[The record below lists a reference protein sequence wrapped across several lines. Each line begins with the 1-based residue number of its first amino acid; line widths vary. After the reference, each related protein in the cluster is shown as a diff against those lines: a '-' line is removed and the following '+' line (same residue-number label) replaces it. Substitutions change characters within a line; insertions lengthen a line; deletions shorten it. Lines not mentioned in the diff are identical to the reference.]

1 MLITKKKQISR
12 LYNMLLRIMICIT
25 VCVKCI
31 VIIVAVVTNI
41 VSYFLGDRKVISD
54 VRMPYC
60 FQF

>member
-1 MLITKKKQISR
+1 
-12 LYNMLLRIMICIT
+12 MLLRIMICIT